1 MYKRNYPNYFYESN
15 DSDNQFIFTEI
26 NELLKNYEFQELT
39 DSFPFTPSPIPRY
52 DSSIK
57 EDSSNMHQSNGDERF
72 NNQNINPFNNQKNQE
87 KSQVVKELK
96 KILGEEEKTDDYI
109 IESRRNW
116 NQRNTIKRNLIQKI
130 ILNWLN
136 LSMENKYIKLRKI
149 KPNLLKKEFSSFSKI
164 FDLTLKQIYFNKI
177 CNKEIKG
184 NVKIDNNKKIIANI
198 IKDSELDIKMNL
210 KFREVLEL
218 FFNIET
224 KIISE
229 DVKQGLIDYKQ
240 YFDSIKNNQKKK
252 HKYKFLEKFVYNL
265 NDIYVMVKDNP
276 GEKATSPTTNN
287 II

>member
-1 MYKRNYPNYFYESN
+1 
-15 DSDNQFIFTEI
+15 
-26 NELLKNYEFQELT
+26 
-39 DSFPFTPSPIPRY
+39 
-52 DSSIK
+52 
-57 EDSSNMHQSNGDERF
+57 MHQSNGDERF

-164 FDLTLKQIYFNKI
+164 FDLTLKQIYFNNI

-210 KFREVLEL
+210 KFRKVLEL
-218 FFNIET
+218 FFKSYIENI
-224 KIISE
+224 S
-229 DVKQGLIDYKQ
+229 
-240 YFDSIKNNQKKK
+240 
-252 HKYKFLEKFVYNL
+252 
-265 NDIYVMVKDNP
+265 
-276 GEKATSPTTNN
+276 
-287 II
+287 

>member
-15 DSDNQFIFTEI
+15 DSDNQSIFTEN
-26 NELLKNYEFQELT
+26 NELLKNYESQELI

-136 LSMENKYIKLRKI
+136 LSIKDKYIKLRKI
-149 KPNLLKKEFSSFSKI
+149 EPDLLKKDFCSFSKI
-164 FDLTLKQIYFNKI
+164 IDLTLKQIYFNNI
-177 CNKEIKG
+177 CIKEIKG
-184 NVKIDNNKKIIANI
+184 NVKIDNNKEIINKI

-210 KFREVLEL
+210 KLREVLEV

-224 KIISE
+224 KVISE
-229 DVKQGLIDYKQ
+229 NLKQGLIDYKQ
-240 YFDSIKNNQKKK
+240 YFDSIKNNEKKK
-252 HKYKFLEKFVYNL
+252 HNYKFLEKFINNL
-265 NDIYVMVKDNP
+265 NDIYLMVKDNS
-276 GEKATSPTTNN
+276 GEKTTGPTTKDL
-287 II
+287 

>member
-15 DSDNQFIFTEI
+15 DSDNQSIFTES
-26 NELLKNYEFQELT
+26 NEFLKNYEFQELI
-39 DSFPFTPSPIPRY
+39 DSFHFTPSPIPRY

-136 LSMENKYIKLRKI
+136 LSIKNKYNKLRKI

-164 FDLTLKQIYFNKI
+164 FDLTLKQIYFSDI

-198 IKDSELDIKMNL
+198 IKDSELDNKMKL

-224 KIISE
+224 NIISE
-229 DVKQGLIDYKQ
+229 DAKQGLIDYKQ

>member
-1 MYKRNYPNYFYESN
+1 M
-15 DSDNQFIFTEI
+15 
-26 NELLKNYEFQELT
+26 
-39 DSFPFTPSPIPRY
+39 
-52 DSSIK
+52 
-57 EDSSNMHQSNGDERF
+57 
-72 NNQNINPFNNQKNQE
+72 
-87 KSQVVKELK
+87 KELK

-164 FDLTLKQIYFNKI
+164 FDLTLKQIYFNNI

-210 KFREVLEL
+210 KFRKVLEL

-229 DVKQGLIDYKQ
+229 DGKQGLIDYKQ
-240 YFDSIKNNQKKK
+240 YFDSIKNNPKKK

-265 NDIYVMVKDNP
+265 NAIYVMVKDNP

>member
-15 DSDNQFIFTEI
+15 DSDNQSIFTES
-26 NELLKNYEFQELT
+26 NEFLKNYEFQELI
-39 DSFPFTPSPIPRY
+39 DSFHFTPSPIPRF

-136 LSMENKYIKLRKI
+136 LSIKNKYNKLRKI

-164 FDLTLKQIYFNKI
+164 FDLTLKQIYFNNI

-218 FFNIET
+218 FFKYRN
-224 KIISE
+224 
-229 DVKQGLIDYKQ
+229 
-240 YFDSIKNNQKKK
+240 KNN
-252 HKYKFLEKFVYNL
+252 
-265 NDIYVMVKDNP
+265 
-276 GEKATSPTTNN
+276 
-287 II
+287 

>member
-15 DSDNQFIFTEI
+15 DSDNQSIFTES
-26 NELLKNYEFQELT
+26 NEFLKNYEFQELI
-39 DSFPFTPSPIPRY
+39 DSFHFT

-136 LSMENKYIKLRKI
+136 LSIKNKYIKLRKI

-164 FDLTLKQIYFNKI
+164 FDLTLKQIYFNNI

-210 KFREVLEL
+210 KFRKVLEL